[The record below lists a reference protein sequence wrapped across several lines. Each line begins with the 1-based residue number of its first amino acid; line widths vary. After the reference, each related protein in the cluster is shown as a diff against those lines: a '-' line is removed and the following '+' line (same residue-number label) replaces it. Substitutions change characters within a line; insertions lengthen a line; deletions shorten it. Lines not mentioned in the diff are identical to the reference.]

1 MYTIE
6 RQQKAVTAQSTR
18 ILSLQRS
25 AGRCKARG
33 ESRGIHARAAPRK
46 RFFAGRPGR
55 VSPVTEIGYNSHHMG
70 VPDKAESREAPAN

>member
-55 VSPVTEIGYNSHHMG
+55 VSPVTEIRYTSRAAG
-70 VPDKAESREAPAN
+70 VPEEAGDREAPVN